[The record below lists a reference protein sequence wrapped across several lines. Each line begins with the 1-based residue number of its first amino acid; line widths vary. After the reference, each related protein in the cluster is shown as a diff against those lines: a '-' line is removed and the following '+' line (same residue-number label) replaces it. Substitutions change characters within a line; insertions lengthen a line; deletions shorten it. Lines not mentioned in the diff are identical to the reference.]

1 MSEEASA
8 VILLKPCPCPRT
20 TGIDEMIGRLCLGLG
35 LSVALVAPASAELA
49 MTGAPVSMR
58 VGPSGSAAVV
68 QRVPQRAEIDLEK
81 CAHAW
86 CRASW
91 RGRFG
96 YIPEEAVVLGP
107 PPATLPGD
115 EMPPPVLYAS
125 PTSVTP
131 PAWRWTGPYVGVH
144 GGFGSSSW

>member
-1 MSEEASA
+1 M
-8 VILLKPCPCPRT
+8 VLPT
-20 TGIDEMIGRLCLGLG
+20 NDGIGEMIGRLCLGFG
-35 LSVALVAPASAELA
+35 LSIAVVGPASAELA
-49 MTGAPVSMR
+49 MTRAPAAMR
-58 VGPSGSAAVV
+58 VGPSGRAAVV

-81 CAHAW
+81 CVRAW

-96 YIPEEAVVLGP
+96 YIPEETVILGL
-107 PPATLPGD
+107 PPATLAGD
-115 EMPPPVLYAS
+115 EMPPPALYAS
-125 PTSVTP
+125 PTYVTP